1 MTKPSQPSQPSLL
14 DKARAIG
21 RRSTVREKISDDDIN
36 LALAWAR
43 GEVTITQTF
52 MAWEMKT
59 SGAAYVKLSHAL
71 AQYIRNNNL

>member
-1 MTKPSQPSQPSLL
+1 M
-14 DKARAIG
+14 
-21 RRSTVREKISDDDIN
+21 REKISDDDIN